1 MVLLKVGDK
10 IPDFSCFDDK
20 ENLITNKDLI
30 GKKTIIFFYPR
41 ANTPGCTAQACNLSE
56 NFSELSKV
64 GFSIIGVSAD
74 KVKSQS
80 SFSSKFGG
88 FPYPLLADTEKK
100 LINAFGVW
108 GMKKFMGREY
118 MGVTRS
124 SFLVNEKGKIFK
136 TYPKVKPKGHALLV
150 LEDFKE

>member
-1 MVLLKVGDK
+1 MALLKVGDK
-10 IPDFSCFDDK
+10 IPNFSCFDDK

-56 NFSELSKV
+56 NYSKLSKV
-64 GFSIIGVSAD
+64 GFTIIGVSAD

-108 GMKKFMGREY
+108 GMKKFMGKDYEGILRTTFIVDENLII
-118 MGVTRS
+118 TR
-124 SFLVNEKGKIFK
+124 VIE
-136 TYPKVKPKGHALLV
+136 KVKTKDHTKQI
-150 LEDFKE
+150 LEE